1 MVNTNIDAKKNRIQ
15 SVARHVALLLLD
27 TVLVLILW
35 TYATADLGHYT
46 ARMDADIASETLLG
60 VRIFENGFRQ
70 PDTWVVS
77 THNYVIMAP
86 NLASFIYPIVG
97 KNMNLAMGLA
107 IVILFLLMAWLM
119 YVCLNEV
126 GLSHVGV
133 ISAMILSFSLM
144 RTSDDIQQM
153 IFLYAA
159 YYVVHF
165 ITLFLL
171 LILYNRAIKKDKVS
185 LWVFGLTLLLS
196 FLNGLQGMH
205 AALFCYMPLL
215 GVEIVRRFV
224 SFIKKEKQSNFKI
237 LGWLLST
244 AFLSVF
250 ATKIVGSYTLGA
262 SRNIRHAG
270 EKFVEY
276 VWPFFLDVISFE
288 NMPVLVALFCV
299 FAAVGYFFMIK
310 ELLTGGKESLAG
322 TEGGAVAMT
331 NAEGGAGADADAK
344 AKGSAGTATKEIPL
358 AEEKELAPA
367 CAGAP
372 ASSPFWSMLAF
383 PFGVIVCMLSSTFT
397 TAEAA
402 PRYYVMILFVVGV
415 GLALF
420 MHFLKELLEKRNC
433 KLAESKAGNRSDK
446 GVMAIAS
453 YVAFAVAALVI
464 VYGTDKAYIFNKDL
478 IVNDNSS
485 DWATAKVANWMEDH
499 GYEYGYSTFNHA
511 NPITVMSNN
520 KVKVR
525 AVNSMKEMQGAKW
538 LSDKTW
544 YPPYR
549 SSEGP
554 TCYIV
559 SDSGDEDF
567 AEFLAAQQPAIIEED
582 DVEGYSIYVL
592 DHDYTVWVD

>member
-35 TYATADLGHYT
+35 TYATADIGHYT

-299 FAAVGYFFMIK
+299 LAAVGYFFMVK

-322 TEGGAVAMT
+322 
-331 NAEGGAGADADAK
+331 AEGGAGAAAE
-344 AKGSAGTATKEIPL
+344 GLPSAEG
-358 AEEKELAPA
+358 KELAPA

-402 PRYYVMILFVVGV
+402 PRYYVMILFVVGIGV
-415 GLALF
+415 ALF

-433 KLAESKAGNRSDK
+433 KLAESKAGNRIGK
-446 GVMAIAS
+446 GDESEAGNRSGKNGMMIAS
-453 YVAFAVAALVI
+453 YVALAVAALVI

-485 DWATAKVANWMEDH
+485 DWATVKVARWMEDH

-567 AEFLAAQQPAIIEED
+567 AEFLAAQHPTIIEED

>member
-1 MVNTNIDAKKNRIQ
+1 MVNTNIDAKKNRING
-15 SVARHVALLLLD
+15 VVRHIALLLLD

-35 TYATADLGHYT
+35 TYADANIHHYT
-46 ARMDADIASETLLG
+46 AKMDADIASETLLG

-171 LILYNRAIKKDKVS
+171 LILYNRAIEKDKVS

-276 VWPFFLDVISFE
+276 VWPFFLDVLSFE

-299 FAAVGYFFMIK
+299 LAAVGYFFMIK
-310 ELLTGGKESLAG
+310 ELLTGGKE
-322 TEGGAVAMT
+322 
-331 NAEGGAGADADAK
+331 
-344 AKGSAGTATKEIPL
+344 
-358 AEEKELAPA
+358 LAPT

-415 GLALF
+415 GVALF

-433 KLAESKAGNRSDK
+433 KLAESKAGHRSGK
-446 GVMAIAS
+446 GVMAIAG
-453 YVAFAVAALVI
+453 YVVLAVAAFVI

-567 AEFLAAQQPAIIEED
+567 AEFLAAQQPTIIEEA
-582 DVEGYSIYVL
+582 DVEGYAIYVL

>member
-1 MVNTNIDAKKNRIQ
+1 MGNTNTDAKKNRING
-15 SVARHVALLLLD
+15 VVRHIALLLLD

-35 TYATADLGHYT
+35 TYADANIHHYT
-46 ARMDADIASETLLG
+46 AKMDADIASETLLST
-60 VRIFENGFRQ
+60 RIYENGFRQ

-86 NLASFIYPIVG
+86 NLASFIYPIIG

-107 IVILFLLMAWLM
+107 IVVLFLLMARLM
-119 YVCLNEV
+119 YVYLKETE
-126 GLSHVGV
+126 LSHVGV

-153 IFLYAA
+153 FFLYAA

-171 LILYNRAIKKDKVS
+171 LILYNRAIEKDKVS

-224 SFIKKEKQSNFKI
+224 SFIKKEKQSDFKI

-270 EKFVEY
+270 EKFIEY
-276 VWPFFLDVISFE
+276 VWPFFLNVISFE

-299 FAAVGYFFMIK
+299 LAAVGYFFVIK
-310 ELLTGGKESLAG
+310 ELLTSGIESL
-322 TEGGAVAMT
+322 
-331 NAEGGAGADADAK
+331 
-344 AKGSAGTATKEIPL
+344 
-358 AEEKELAPA
+358 
-367 CAGAP
+367 GAP
-372 ASSPFWSMLAF
+372 AKSPYWSVLAF

-415 GLALF
+415 GVALF
-420 MHFLKELLEKRNC
+420 MRGLKKMVEKSGGC
-433 KLAESKAGNRSDK
+433 
-446 GVMAIAS
+446 AIAN
-453 YVAFAVAALVI
+453 YVALAVAALVV
-464 VYGTDKAYIFNKDL
+464 VYGMDKAYVFNREL
-478 IVNDNSS
+478 IVNDESS
-485 DWATAKVANWMEDH
+485 KAVQTEVARWMEDH

-511 NPITVMSNN
+511 NTITVMSNN

-525 AVNSMKEMQGAKW
+525 AVNSMAELQGAKW

-544 YPPYR
+544 YPPTK

-559 SDSGDEDF
+559 SDSNDEDF
-567 AEFLAAQQPAIIEED
+567 AEFLAAKQPTIIEETEIED
-582 DVEGYSIYVL
+582 YKIYVL
-592 DHDYTVWVD
+592 DHDYTEWVD

>member
-35 TYATADLGHYT
+35 TYATADIGHYT

-119 YVCLNEV
+119 YVYLNEV

-276 VWPFFLDVISFE
+276 VWAFFLDVISFE

-299 FAAVGYFFMIK
+299 LAAVGYFFMVK

-322 TEGGAVAMT
+322 AGKDVVVMT
-331 NAEGGAGADADAK
+331 NVEGGAGAVAE
-344 AKGSAGTATKEIPL
+344 GIPS

-367 CAGAP
+367 CAEAP

-383 PFGVIVCMLSSTFT
+383 PFGVIVCILSSTFT

-415 GLALF
+415 GVALF
-420 MHFLKELLEKRNC
+420 IHFLKELIEKRNC
-433 KLAESKAGNRSDK
+433 KDAESKAGNDSGR
-446 GVMAIAS
+446 GGITIAS
-453 YVAFAVAALVI
+453 YVALAVAALVV
-464 VYGTDKAYIFNKDL
+464 VYGTDKAYVFNKDL

-567 AEFLAAQQPAIIEED
+567 AEFLAAQQPTIIEED

>member
-15 SVARHVALLLLD
+15 SAARHVALLLLD

-299 FAAVGYFFMIK
+299 LAAVGYFFMIK
-310 ELLTGGKESLAG
+310 ELLTGGKEH
-322 TEGGAVAMT
+322 
-331 NAEGGAGADADAK
+331 
-344 AKGSAGTATKEIPL
+344 
-358 AEEKELAPA
+358 APA

-415 GLALF
+415 GVALF

-433 KLAESKAGNRSDK
+433 KLAESKAGNRSGK
-446 GVMAIAS
+446 GVMAIAG
-453 YVAFAVAALVI
+453 YVVLAVAALVI
-464 VYGTDKAYIFNKDL
+464 VYGTDKAYGFNKDL

-485 DWATAKVANWMEDH
+485 DCATAKVANWMEDH

-567 AEFLAAQQPAIIEED
+567 AEFLAAQQPTIIEED

>member
-299 FAAVGYFFMIK
+299 LAAVGYFFMIK

-322 TEGGAVAMT
+322 
-331 NAEGGAGADADAK
+331 
-344 AKGSAGTATKEIPL
+344 
-358 AEEKELAPA
+358 
-367 CAGAP
+367 AGAP

-415 GLALF
+415 GVALF

-433 KLAESKAGNRSDK
+433 KLAESKAGNRSGK
-446 GVMAIAS
+446 GVMAIAG
-453 YVAFAVAALVI
+453 YVVLAVAALVI

-485 DWATAKVANWMEDH
+485 DWATAKVARWMEDH

-567 AEFLAAQQPAIIEED
+567 AEFLAAQQPTIIEED
-582 DVEGYSIYVL
+582 DVEGYAIYVL

>member
-1 MVNTNIDAKKNRIQ
+1 MNAKKDRLPGIL
-15 SVARHVALLLLD
+15 RHLALILLD

-35 TYATADLGHYT
+35 TYADANLHHYT

-60 VRIFENGFRQ
+60 TRIYENGFRQ

-86 NLASFIYPIVG
+86 NLAAFIYPIVE
-97 KNMNLAMGLA
+97 KNMNLAMGIA
-107 IVILFLLMAWLM
+107 IVLLFLLMARLM
-119 YVCLNEV
+119 YVYLRDME
-126 GLSHVGV
+126 LSHIGI

-165 ITLFLL
+165 ITLFLF
-171 LILYNRAIKKDKVS
+171 LILYNKAIEKDKVP
-185 LWVFGLTLLLS
+185 LWTFGLTLLLS

-215 GVEIVRRFV
+215 GVELVRRFV
-224 SFIKKEKQSNFKI
+224 SFIKKEKQSNFLI
-237 LGWLLST
+237 LGWLLATS
-244 AFLSVF
+244 FLSVF

-270 EKFVEY
+270 EKFIEY

-288 NMPVLVALFCV
+288 KLPVLVALFCV
-299 FAAVGYFFMIK
+299 LAALGYIYTIR
-310 ELLTGGKESLAG
+310 ELLI
-322 TEGGAVAMT
+322 GA
-331 NAEGGAGADADAK
+331 AGAEAAQ
-344 AKGSAGTATKEIPL
+344 
-358 AEEKELAPA
+358 
-367 CAGAP
+367 AGATEAP
-372 ASSPFWSMLAF
+372 VEAALAKSPFWSVLAF

-402 PRYYVMILFVVGV
+402 PRYYIMILFVVGV
-415 GLALF
+415 GVALF
-420 MHFLKELLEKRNC
+420 LRGVTELAARSAKG
-433 KLAESKAGNRSDK
+433 ESASGAKAATEDDARAVPTRSAADAK
-446 GVMAIAS
+446 NGKAWAKYVCAAI
-453 YVAFAVAALVI
+453 AALVI
-464 VYGTDKAYIFNKDL
+464 IYGLDKAYVFNKDL
-478 IVNDNSS
+478 IINDDSFEQAAS
-485 DWATAKVANWMEDH
+485 QIARWMEDN

-511 NPITVMSNN
+511 NTITVMSNN

-525 AVNSMKEMQGAKW
+525 AVNSMSELEGAKW

-544 YPPYR
+544 YPPLK

-559 SDSGDEDF
+559 SESNAEDF
-567 AEFLAAQQPAIIEED
+567 ECFLAAKQPTVVEEIKIGD
-582 DVEGYSIYVL
+582 FEVYVL
-592 DHDYTVWVD
+592 DHDYTLWVD